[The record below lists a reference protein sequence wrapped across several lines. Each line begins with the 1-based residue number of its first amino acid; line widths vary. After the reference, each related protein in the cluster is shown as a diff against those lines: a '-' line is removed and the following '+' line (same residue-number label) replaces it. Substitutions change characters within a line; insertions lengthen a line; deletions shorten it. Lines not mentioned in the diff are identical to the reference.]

1 MAKVRNNVVIR
12 GLSGSFGEQMVIKM
26 DKAGR
31 TIVSNKPEFDEN
43 REFTPAQQAQQE
55 RFRDARVYAK
65 DAKDLAVYIQK
76 AEGTPRSAANIAMA
90 DWFHPPEIKEIDIS
104 DWHGQIG
111 QTIRV
116 QAIDDVQVKQV
127 KVMITDEN
135 DVILE
140 QGMAMVEEGG
150 WWTYRTTAAAT
161 GNPAVLV
168 SAEDLPGHI
177 TELAKSRN

>member
-1 MAKVRNNVVIR
+1 MHACTP
-12 GLSGSFGEQMVIKM
+12 KM
-26 DKAGR
+26 PR
-31 TIVSNKPEFDEN
+31 TWRCTYKKRRYP
-43 REFTPAQQAQQE
+43 QE
-55 RFRDARVYAK
+55 CCQYC
-65 DAKDLAVYIQK
+65 
-76 AEGTPRSAANIAMA
+76 MA

-127 KVMITDEN
+127 NVMITDEN

-140 QGMAMVEEGG
+140 QGVAMAEEGG

-161 GNPAVLV
+161 GNRRYWCRRRTC
-168 SAEDLPGHI
+168 PGTSRI
-177 TELAKSRN
+177 SEKPELAVPKHRP